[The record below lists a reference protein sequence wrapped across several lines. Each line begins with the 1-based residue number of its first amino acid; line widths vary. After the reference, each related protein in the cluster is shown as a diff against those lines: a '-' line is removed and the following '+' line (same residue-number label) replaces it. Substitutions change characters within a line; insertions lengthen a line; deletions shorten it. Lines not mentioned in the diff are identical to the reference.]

1 MSEVRHSIEIPL
13 TPEQQALIQRL
24 SGQHAEILELTP
36 EPQDPAS
43 GIGQT
48 LRFRWRLSDA
58 TGIPRQKWMREGKP
72 ASGG

>member
-1 MSEVRHSIEIPL
+1 MSEGRHSIEIPL
-13 TPEQQALIQRL
+13 TPEQQALIHRL

-43 GIGQT
+43 GVGQT

-58 TGIPRQKWMREGKP
+58 TGIPRLNWVRGKP
-72 ASGG
+72 PSGG